1 MTIADISQECTKR
14 VVVGTND
21 YAVICS
27 NVLGCVFV
35 LAAKRNVYVILV

>member
-1 MTIADISQECTKR
+1 MMLADISPEYTKR

-27 NVLGCVFV
+27 VVVGRRFV
-35 LAAKRNVYVILV
+35 L